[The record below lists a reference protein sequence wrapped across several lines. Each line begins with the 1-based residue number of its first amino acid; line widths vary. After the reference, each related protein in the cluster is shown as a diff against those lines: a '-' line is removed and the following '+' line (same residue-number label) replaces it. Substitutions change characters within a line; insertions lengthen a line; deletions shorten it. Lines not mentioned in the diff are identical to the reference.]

1 MRGRTRREDIDGFE
15 DKHTLYRMLTCS
27 IDIKNRDIVW
37 LWLYYCQT
45 YTADI
50 CLDFPTLEMCT
61 DAGLMKYETYYK
73 MLDLYHQFSNRIGKN
88 MDVERLELEREKTED
103 RIMRYL
109 VRDKKNYIQKCKY
122 CGRTL
127 PLGYEFRVCD
137 QCFAASRNRK
147 GRSR

>member
-1 MRGRTRREDIDGFE
+1 
-15 DKHTLYRMLTCS
+15 MLTCS

-50 CLDFPTLEMCT
+50 RMDFPTLEMCT

-73 MLDLYHQFSNRIGKN
+73 MLDLYHQFSNRIGKD
-88 MDVERLELEREKTED
+88 MDVERLDMEREKTED

-109 VRDKKNYIQKCKY
+109 VRDKKNYIRKCKY
-122 CGRTL
+122 CGKTL

-137 QCFAASRNRK
+137 QCFAASRDRRGRNR
-147 GRSR
+147 